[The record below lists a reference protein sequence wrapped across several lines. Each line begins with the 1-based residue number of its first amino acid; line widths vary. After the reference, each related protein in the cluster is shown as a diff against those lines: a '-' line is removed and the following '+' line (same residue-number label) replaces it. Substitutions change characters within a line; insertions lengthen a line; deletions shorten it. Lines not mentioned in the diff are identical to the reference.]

1 MTVVAKPEISKILLD
16 LGVEPMDV
24 YAVDNAEQTYIS
36 ALIEGINIIELSS
49 KDGKGD
55 ERSRILRDEL
65 KQIRERKRKRNRVD
79 INKVFSRTQVS
90 PAKITAKRLAPAS
103 EKSRGDM
110 MGGVLDAILKLL
122 QTDFKRE
129 KKEDTEEEKQLR
141 EEKRIKREKL
151 LETTKNVSM
160 RVGKKLISTILKP
173 FTSIFDRIGNFLQIT
188 LLGTLFNS
196 LLWFADD
203 KNQDKL
209 STLIRIF
216 KNLSFPLGVATIAGS
231 IALLTPIISGIL
243 AGVKTAFIA
252 MSILAAGIAVLAKV
266 GEISNKIKG
275 EEQGFSGGGFVSGPD
290 GVDKVPARLTAGEFV
305 MSKGAV
311 QKYGANTL
319 AAMNA
324 AGGGTNVPTPVN
336 GYNEGGLVGGA
347 GLGGLRTL
355 DMLFRA
361 MQSMKG
367 LSSIFSS
374 QKNNDEDLTDDEINE
389 LYKDVTNPKDPNI
402 LERLLGAKDGPF
414 NVDPRTTKSKGTGRV
429 RMNEDL
435 DKGVDMSSNSNFKYD
450 GVGSRSRITPVQTPT
465 LRVMNMPT
473 VTLPAID
480 SGSPKSEGVRNA
492 NTIPSFTVSSG
503 SMIRSMVI
511 NTLGLGVEV

>member
-1 MTVVAKPEISKILLD
+1 MTVVAKPSILKTLSD
-16 LGVEPMDV
+16 LGINPMNFDSDSDYFSGV
-24 YAVDNAEQTYIS
+24 R
-36 ALIEGINIIELSS
+36 EGINTIEMATG
-49 KDGKGD
+49 GKGD
-55 ERSRILRDEL
+55 SRSRFLRLEFQRL
-65 KQIRERKRKRNRVD
+65 VSERRRKRNRVD

-90 PAKITAKRLAPAS
+90 PSTITAKRLAPAT
-103 EKSRGDM
+103 EGSRESGGG
-110 MGGVLDAILKLL
+110 MGGVLNAILKVL

-129 KKEDTEEEKQLR
+129 KKEDTEDEKQLR

-151 LETTKNVSM
+151 LETTKNVPIQ
-160 RVGKKLISTILKP
+160 VGKKLVSTILKP
-173 FTSIFDRIGNFLQIT
+173 FTNIFNKIGNFLKIT
-188 LLGTLFNS
+188 LLGTLLNS
-196 LLWFADD
+196 LLWFA
-203 KNQDKL
+203 KPENQESL
-209 STLIRIF
+209 STILRF
-216 KNLSFPLGVATIAGS
+216 LKNAALPAAIIGGVA
-231 IALLTPIISGIL
+231 GIMAIL
-243 AGVKTAFIA
+243 PA
-252 MSILAAGIAVLAKV
+252 LAALGGLLKGAAILVAAIGTIGAIGAL
-266 GEISNKIKG
+266 GNLITGGNKNR
-275 EEQGFSGGGFVSGPD
+275 EEGFSGGGFVSGPD

-355 DMLFRA
+355 DTLLRV

-435 DKGVDMSSNSNFKYD
+435 NKGVDMSSNSNFKYD
-450 GVGSRSRITPVQTPT
+450 SVGSRSRIIPVQTPT

-480 SGSPKSEGVRNA
+480 SGSPKSEGVRDA
-492 NTIPSFTVSSG
+492 NTIPSFTVTSG

-511 NTLGLGVEV
+511 NTLGLGVDV